1 MASDMILKLVAEHGP
16 WVLLVFYLLY
26 RDLQKD
32 QATRAVLDKNSSI
45 LIEITTIIASGCP
58 PQGGDDD
65 LAPVHLCETAT
76 EGHLPRRPLSTST
89 VTK

>member
-1 MASDMILKLVAEHGP
+1 MASDLILELVSEHGP

-45 LIEITTIIASGCP
+45 LIEITTIIRERLPA
-58 PQGGDDD
+58 GGGRD
-65 LAPVHLCETAT
+65 
-76 EGHLPRRPLSTST
+76 R
-89 VTK
+89 

>member
-45 LIEITTIIASGCP
+45 LIEITTIIR
-58 PQGGDDD
+58 
-65 LAPVHLCETAT
+65 ER
-76 EGHLPRRPLSTST
+76 LPAAGTRR
-89 VTK
+89 

>member
-1 MASDMILKLVAEHGP
+1 MASELILKLVAEHGP

-45 LIEITTIIASGCP
+45 LIEITTIIRERLPA
-58 PQGGDDD
+58 GGS
-65 LAPVHLCETAT
+65 
-76 EGHLPRRPLSTST
+76 R
-89 VTK
+89 

>member
-1 MASDMILKLVAEHGP
+1 MQRLRIGKGHAVAGDLLLKLVAEHGP

-45 LIEITTIIASGCP
+45 LIEITTIIRERLPA
-58 PQGGDDD
+58 GGG
-65 LAPVHLCETAT
+65 V
-76 EGHLPRRPLSTST
+76 GRG
-89 VTK
+89 